1 MLLYY
6 NLDKIEIILKYS
18 SFMFEFSNLDIL
30 SLTQLI
36 FSVMASCNT
45 ILLYVKVKF
54 DAVQSAQVK
63 NGCFIIPFPLDVSMG
78 CLWFEVLLVIFL
90 GEFMIQNGIINNS
103 ELVNGILFIFSIS
116 YQYTKIN
123 LRKSQQQKQP

>member
-1 MLLYY
+1 
-6 NLDKIEIILKYS
+6 
-18 SFMFEFSNLDIL
+18 MFEFSNLDIL

-123 LRKSQQQKQP
+123 LQKSQQQKQP